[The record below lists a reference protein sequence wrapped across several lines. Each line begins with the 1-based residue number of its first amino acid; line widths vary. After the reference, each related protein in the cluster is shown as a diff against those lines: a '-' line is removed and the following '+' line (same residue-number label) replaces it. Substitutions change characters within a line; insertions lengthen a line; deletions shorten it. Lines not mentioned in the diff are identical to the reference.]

1 MEIHIIRQNEI
12 LPSPIFVEMETVP
25 RIGET
30 ITFIPF
36 KRNDKVFTVVDI
48 DYSIKDKDQFL
59 VRVWVAD

>member
-12 LPSPIFVEMETVP
+12 LPSPIRVEMEAVP

-36 KRNDKVFTVVDI
+36 KRNDKVFTVVDV
-48 DYSIKDKDQFL
+48 DYSIKDKKQFW